1 MHKYINEIFIE
12 NKELKDI
19 NPRACGEAQ
28 CEPHHSWGPNIRPC
42 YLLHYV
48 MSGQGVYKA
57 PTKNYEV
64 QAGQIFVILPNEVV
78 AYEADGRY
86 PWQYSWVCFES
97 SLDLSDIFSRY
108 VITAP
113 ECAHI
118 FNALR
123 DCASVA
129 TDREWYICG
138 KIYELLSLLEPQRT
152 INESK
157 AHRYVRMT
165 LNFIDVYFQSPELR
179 VSKMAEFLNLDR
191 AYFSKIFRKY
201 TGKSPQQYLVDF
213 RLDRAAEMIV
223 SQGLSPGE
231 VAQRVGYSDIFNF
244 SRMFRRRF
252 GVPPSAYSSK
262 KK

>member
-1 MHKYINEIFIE
+1 ME

-28 CEPHHSWGPNIRPC
+28 CEPRHSWGPNIRPC
-42 YLLHYV
+42 FLLHYV
-48 MSGQGVYKA
+48 MSGQGTYKA
-57 PTKNYEV
+57 PSKNYEV

-78 AYEADGRY
+78 SYEADGY
-86 PWQYSWVCFES
+86 DPWQYSWVCFES

-138 KIYELLSLLEPQRT
+138 KIYELLSLLEPQRAFT
-152 INESK
+152 ESK
-157 AHRYVRMT
+157 THRYVRMT
-165 LNFIDVYFQSPELR
+165 LNFIDIYFQSPELC

-223 SQGLSPGE
+223 SQGLPPGE
-231 VAQRVGYSDIFNF
+231 VAKRVGYGDIFNF

-252 GVPPSAYSSK
+252 GVPPSAYSAK

>member
-1 MHKYINEIFIE
+1 MHKYMKEIFME

-28 CEPHHSWGPNIRPC
+28 CVPNHTWGPDSRPY

-48 MSGQGVYKA
+48 MSGQGIYKT
-57 PTKNYEV
+57 PMKDYEV
-64 QAGQIFVILPNEVV
+64 QAGQIFVILPHEVV
-78 AYEADGRY
+78 AYQADGHK
-86 PWQYSWVCFES
+86 PWQYSWVGFES
-97 SLDLSDIFSRY
+97 SLDLLDIFSRY

-123 DCASVA
+123 DCTSVA
-129 TDREWYICG
+129 ADREWYICG
-138 KIYELLSLLEPQRT
+138 KIYELLSLLEPKRT
-152 INESK
+152 LNDTK
-157 AHRYVRMT
+157 AQRYVRMAQ
-165 LNFIDVYFQSPELR
+165 NFIDVYYHNPELR
-179 VSKMAEFLNLDR
+179 VSKMAEDLNLDR
-191 AYFSKIFRKY
+191 AYFSKIFCKH

-231 VAQRVGYSDIFNF
+231 VAQRVGYGDIFNF

-252 GVPPSAYSSK
+252 GVPPSAYLAQK
-262 KK
+262 T

>member
-1 MHKYINEIFIE
+1 MREYMKEIFIE
-12 NKELKDI
+12 NKELGDI

-28 CEPHHSWGPNIRPC
+28 CVPNHSWGPNTRPY

-48 MSGQGVYKA
+48 MSGQGIYKA
-57 PTKNYEV
+57 PTKDYEV
-64 QAGQIFVILPNEVV
+64 QAGQIFVILPHEVV
-78 AYEADGRY
+78 AYEADARN

-97 SLDLSDIFSRY
+97 SLDLSNIFSRY

-138 KIYELLSLLEPQRT
+138 KIYELLALLEPQKSL
-152 INESK
+152 NESK
-157 AHRYVRMT
+157 PHHYVRMA
-165 LNFIDVYFQSPELR
+165 LNFIDVYYQSPELR
-179 VSKMAEFLNLDR
+179 VSKLANDLNLDR
-191 AYFSKIFRKY
+191 AYFSKIFCKY

-213 RLDRAAEMIV
+213 RLDRAAEMLA
-223 SQGLSPGE
+223 SQALSPGE
-231 VAQRVGYSDIFNF
+231 VAQRVGYGDIFNF

-252 GVPPSAYSSK
+252 GVPPSAYLTK